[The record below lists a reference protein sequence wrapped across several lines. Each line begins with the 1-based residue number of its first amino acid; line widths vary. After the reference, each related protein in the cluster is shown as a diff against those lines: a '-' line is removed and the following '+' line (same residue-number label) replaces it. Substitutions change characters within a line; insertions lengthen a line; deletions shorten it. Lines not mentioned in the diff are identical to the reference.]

1 MADSAVI
8 KNMADREDRLCRV
21 ATMATA
27 VRECLRLLPLKRADL
42 RADSLRENSHRKSR
56 LQSRQRNRKQN
67 LRTYN
72 RDRNKRKNS
81 PAGEFFLFL
90 LDLAFICFPMII

>member
-27 VRECLRLLPLKRADL
+27 VRECLRLPLKRKDL
-42 RADSLRENSHRKSR
+42 ITDFHRENSNRKSR

-81 PAGEFFLFL
+81 PAGGFFLFL